1 MSDNKLQVQEVKRTL
16 NRIKA
21 KKLHVGI
28 SLSTDYRK
36 SRRSPKLQKTEDPE
50 KKNPPQKKE
59 KKRKNTLSRINIRL
73 HLTSTQKFFNQEET
87 SEIFKVLREKQT
99 HKLIL

>member
-1 MSDNKLQVQEVKRTL
+1 MWAYHFLQIVESPEGPQ
-16 NRIKA
+16 N
-21 KKLHVGI
+21 
-28 SLSTDYRK
+28 YRK
-36 SRRSPKLQKTEDPE
+36 LKVQ
-50 KKNPPQKKE
+50 KKNPKKR

-99 HKLIL
+99 HKIIL